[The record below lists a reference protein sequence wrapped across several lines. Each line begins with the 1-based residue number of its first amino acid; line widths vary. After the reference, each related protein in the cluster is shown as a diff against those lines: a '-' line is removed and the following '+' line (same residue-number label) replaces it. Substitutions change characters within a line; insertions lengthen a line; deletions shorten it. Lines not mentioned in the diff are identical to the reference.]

1 MGTFCFKQTK
11 FSNTGQTGIKYLN
24 NVKKM
29 GCNLIF
35 LQKAFHG
42 RLLFVIK
49 LKVLAR
55 WT

>member
-35 LQKAFHG
+35 LQKHFMG
-42 RLLFVIK
+42 DYYL
-49 LKVLAR
+49 
-55 WT
+55 